1 VVLVSKE
8 NRKVEQTEMFSGET
22 MEKPKNISWMPLF
35 VIAAAAFV
43 GSLSCDTVRLARYL
57 SLMSDYLKTAI

>member
-1 VVLVSKE
+1 
-8 NRKVEQTEMFSGET
+8 
-22 MEKPKNISWMPLF
+22 MEKSKNISWMPLF

>member
-1 VVLVSKE
+1 VVLVSNE

-22 MEKPKNISWMPLF
+22 MEKSKNISWMPLF

-43 GSLSCDTVRLARYL
+43 GSLSRPARCP
-57 SLMSDYLKTAI
+57 SLMSDYLKTAFK